1 MDLTQAFASFQDAVD
16 ADIDQVRLA
25 RERRGVF
32 KKAIKAEPG
41 VLDVFGSG
49 SLARSTQLKP
59 VHDVDL
65 IAVFDGDAYPEWGQ
79 PGDSSADALE
89 VVREMVK
96 RLLGDPDGTVDELV
110 RLAKPRDRAV
120 KCFIDPPEQDDA
132 FTVDVMP
139 ALRQTDGTLLVP
151 SKRKQYWSTAN
162 PEYLIA
168 QVEERQG
175 KWSSFRPMVRVL
187 KQWRHGVPTKVK
199 SLVMEVL
206 ALKCLPTEGSRP
218 EALKTFFTAAAV
230 EVNYGVEDPAKHCGP
245 IQPDLDIEVLRAA
258 LESAR
263 DTAEE
268 ACAAAAEGDTDGAAV
283 LWRELLG
290 EDFPAPEEKAST
302 GAAAAGAFLYVPRP
316 VVDAPQ
322 G

>member
-1 MDLTQAFASFQDAVD
+1 MDLTEAFATFQKAVD
-16 ADIDQVRLA
+16 ADIEQVRLA
-25 RERRGVF
+25 RDRRDVF
-32 KKAIKAEPG
+32 KGALKGEPG

-65 IAVFDGDAYPEWGQ
+65 IAVFDAAVYPQWGQ

-96 RLLGDPDGTVDELV
+96 RLLGKPDGTVEELV

-120 KCFIDPPEQDDA
+120 KCFVDPPKQDDA

-139 ALRQTDGTLLVP
+139 VLRQTDGTLLVP
-151 SKRKQYWSTAN
+151 SKRKRDWNTAD

-168 QVEERQG
+168 EVEDRQG

-187 KQWRHGVPTKVK
+187 KQWRLGVPTKVK

-206 ALKCLPTEGSRP
+206 ALECLPTKGSRP
-218 EALKTFFTAAAV
+218 EALKTFFTAAAI
-230 EVNYGVEDPAKHCGP
+230 EVNYGVEDLAGHCGA
-245 IQPDLDIEVLRAA
+245 IQPDLDIAVLRTA

-263 DTAEE
+263 DIAEQ
-268 ACAAAAEGDTDGAAV
+268 ACSAAADGDSDRAAL
-283 LWRELLG
+283 LWRKLFG
-290 EDFPAPEEKAST
+290 DDFPVPEEKSDT
-302 GAAAAGAFLYVPRP
+302 GAAAAGTFLYVPRP